1 MLERVQSPED
11 IKKMTY
17 SELELLAKELR
28 ARIIDVVGKNGGHLA
43 SNLGVVEATIAL
55 HRVFDSPRDR
65 IIWDVGHQS
74 YAHKLL
80 TGRNE
85 QFSTLRQYG
94 GMSGFPKRCESCHDV
109 FETGHST
116 TSLSAGLGMAR
127 ARDLTGGDW
136 DVVVFIGDGSLTGG
150 MAFEALNDAGNS
162 ATNMIIVLNDN
173 EMSIARNVGAISEML
188 ARIRTKRQYTRLKSF
203 VQRTLRKIP
212 KIGCTLVDWLE
223 RAKNAVKY
231 LLVRGV
237 FFEELGFA
245 YIGPIDGHDLHA
257 LTVSLKQAK
266 QYDRPVVVHIST
278 RKGRGHHEAEKHPER
293 FHSVP
298 EDQNGNGSG
307 KPKYARVMGGTLA
320 ELAAADPKI
329 VAITAAMTEG
339 CGLEQFRQM
348 YPERFFDVGIAEQH
362 AVTMAAGL
370 AAEGFRPVFAVYSSF
385 LQRAYDQILHD
396 VARQNLPVVFAVS
409 HSGLVGE
416 DGETHQGVFGLSY
429 LTHIP
434 NLSVMIPATGQ
445 ELAEMLKLALTM
457 NGPAA
462 ILYPKGA
469 PSLELPAD
477 GGLALRKWSMLKQ
490 TPGARAVLLAAGER
504 MVALALEAANLAAG
518 RGLVADVV
526 NCRFVKP
533 LDEEMLYRLL
543 PNYAVALTLEENV
556 LAGGLGAMML
566 SRLSSEGRLNGTRI
580 ISMGIADTFVCHGSV
595 NELLGCVGM
604 TAGAVA
610 DRLIGEV
617 ARR

>member
-1 MLERVQSPED
+1 MLERIQSPED

-17 SELELLAKELR
+17 PELELLAKELR
-28 ARIIDVVGKNGGHLA
+28 ARIMDVVEKNGGHLA

-80 TGRNE
+80 TGRNDR
-85 QFSTLRQYG
+85 FDTLRKYG

-127 ARDLTGGDW
+127 ARDLVGGDW

-162 ATNMIIVLNDN
+162 ETNMIIVLNDN

-203 VQRTLRKIP
+203 VQRTLRRIP

-223 RAKNAVKY
+223 RFKNAIKY
-231 LLVRGV
+231 LLVKGV
-237 FFEELGFA
+237 FFEEMGFA
-245 YIGPIDGHDLHA
+245 YIGPIDGHDLHS
-257 LTVSLKQAK
+257 LTVSFKQAK

-278 RKGRGHHEAEKHPER
+278 KKGRGHHEAELHPER

-298 EDQNGNGSG
+298 EDQNGNG
-307 KPKYARVMGGTLA
+307 KLKYARVMGGTLA

-348 YPERFFDVGIAEQH
+348 HPERFFDVGIAEQH

-370 AAEGFRPVFAVYSSF
+370 AAEGFKPVFAVYSSF

-396 VARQNLPVVFAVS
+396 VARQNLHVVFAVS

-434 NLSVMIPATGQ
+434 NLSVMVPATGH
-445 ELAEMLKLALTM
+445 ELAEMLKLALAAD
-457 NGPAA
+457 GPVA

-469 PSLELPAD
+469 PSLELPED
-477 GGLALRKWSMLKQ
+477 EGLALRKWSILRQ
-490 TPGARAVLLAAGER
+490 SPGARAVILAAGER
-504 MVALALEAANLAAG
+504 MVKLALEAAELSAQ
-518 RGLVADVV
+518 RGLAADVV
-526 NCRFVKP
+526 NCRFIKP
-533 LDEEMLYRLL
+533 LDEEMLYSLL
-543 PNYAVALTLEENV
+543 PQYAVALTLEENV

-566 SRLSSEGRLNGTRI
+566 SRLSAEGRLNGTRI
-580 ISMGIADTFVCHGSV
+580 LSMGIGDSFVCHGSV
-595 NELLGCVGM
+595 SELLGCVGL
-604 TAGAVA
+604 TAEAVVE
-610 DRLIGEV
+610 RLAKEV
-617 ARR
+617 AKR